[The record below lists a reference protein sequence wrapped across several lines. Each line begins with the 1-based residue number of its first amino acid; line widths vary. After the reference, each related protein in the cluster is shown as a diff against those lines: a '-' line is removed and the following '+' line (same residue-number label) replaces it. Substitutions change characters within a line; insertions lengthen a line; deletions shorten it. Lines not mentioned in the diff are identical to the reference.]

1 MHGGHSGVGAD
12 SGAFCIF
19 INAVAIMSAWAIGTA
34 LSLLHIMLF
43 VVVLLAM
50 APLVGFSMFM
60 LTIVLVM
67 PTGSLALLY
76 HLKLSTHYTLRG
88 CHSNNSSASGTFSVY
103 ISGTVGFGLWG
114 VGAALSFILHIFI
127 FKDIIN
133 NII

>member
-1 MHGGHSGVGAD
+1 MVVY
-12 SGAFCIF
+12 I
-19 INAVAIMSAWAIGTA
+19 AV
-34 LSLLHIMLF
+34 F
-43 VVVLLAM
+43 FVLLLAVL
-50 APLVGFSMFM
+50 LVVS
-60 LTIVLVM
+60 
-67 PTGSLALLY
+67 TGVVELLY

-88 CHSNNSSASGTFSVY
+88 GRSNNGSASGTFSVY

>member
-34 LSLLHIMLF
+34 LSLLHIMLI
-43 VVVLLAM
+43 VVVFLMVVHIVVLSVLLLAVL
-50 APLVGFSMFM
+50 LVVS
-60 LTIVLVM
+60 
-67 PTGSLALLY
+67 TGVVELLY
-76 HLKLSTHYTLRG
+76 HESTHYTLRG

-114 VGAALSFILHIFI
+114 VGAALSFKLT
-127 FKDIIN
+127 
-133 NII
+133 